1 MPEYILANSQLEYE
15 AAQLLFNEYAQWLNI
30 DLCFQNFD
38 KELQQL
44 SIMYAATT
52 GGIVLCKKN
61 NDFIGCSA
69 IRKIDTT
76 SCELKRMWV
85 QLPYQKLGIG
95 ETLLK
100 ECIALAKKLNYK
112 EILLDTLKRLQPA
125 IKLYK
130 KYNFIETEA
139 YYKNPNNDVVYMK
152 LVLKTI

>member
-1 MPEYILANSQLEYE
+1 MTEYILANNQLEYE
-15 AAQLLFNEYAQWLNI
+15 VAQLLFNEYAQWLNI

-44 SIMYAATT
+44 SIMYAATS

-152 LVLKTI
+152 LVL

>member
-38 KELQQL
+38 EELQQL
-44 SIMYAATT
+44 SIMYAATS
-52 GGIVLCKKN
+52 GGIVLCKKG

-112 EILLDTLKRLQPA
+112 EIRLDTLKRLQPA

-152 LVLKTI
+152 LVL

>member
-1 MPEYILANSQLEYE
+1 MPEYILANNQLEYE

-38 KELQQL
+38 EELQQL
-44 SIMYAATT
+44 SIMYAATS
-52 GGIVLCKKN
+52 GGIVLCKKG

-112 EILLDTLKRLQPA
+112 EIRLDTLKRLQPA

-152 LVLKTI
+152 LVL

>member
-44 SIMYAATT
+44 SIMYAATS

-152 LVLKTI
+152 LVL

>member
-52 GGIVLCKKN
+52 GGIVLCKKG

-152 LVLKTI
+152 LVL

>member
-1 MPEYILANSQLEYE
+1 MPEYILANNQLEYE

-44 SIMYAATT
+44 SIMYAATS

-112 EILLDTLKRLQPA
+112 EIRLDTLKRLQPA

-152 LVLKTI
+152 LVL

>member
-1 MPEYILANSQLEYE
+1 
-15 AAQLLFNEYAQWLNI
+15 
-30 DLCFQNFD
+30 
-38 KELQQL
+38 
-44 SIMYAATT
+44 MYAATN
-52 GGIVLCKKN
+52 GGIVLCKKD

-112 EILLDTLKRLQPA
+112 EIRLDTLKRLQPA

-139 YYKNPNNDVVYMK
+139 YYKNPNSDVVYMK
-152 LVLKTI
+152 LVL

>member
-1 MPEYILANSQLEYE
+1 MPEYILANNQLEYE

-44 SIMYAATT
+44 SIMYAATS
-52 GGIVLCKKN
+52 GGIVLCKKG

-85 QLPYQKLGIG
+85 KLPYQKLGIG

-152 LVLKTI
+152 LVL

>member
-44 SIMYAATT
+44 SIMYAATN

-61 NDFIGCSA
+61 NDLRGCSA

-139 YYKNPNNDVVYMK
+139 YYKNPNNNVVYMK
-152 LVLKTI
+152 LVL

>member
-1 MPEYILANSQLEYE
+1 MTEYILANNQLEYE

-44 SIMYAATT
+44 SIVYATTT

-112 EILLDTLKRLQPA
+112 EIRLDTLKRLQPA

-139 YYKNPNNDVVYMK
+139 YYKNPNSDVVYMK
-152 LVLKTI
+152 LVL

>member
-44 SIMYAATT
+44 SIMYAATN
-52 GGIVLCKKN
+52 GGIVLCKKD

-112 EILLDTLKRLQPA
+112 EIRLDTLKRLQPA

-152 LVLKTI
+152 LVL

>member
-1 MPEYILANSQLEYE
+1 MPEYILANNQLEYE

-44 SIMYAATT
+44 SIMYAATS

-61 NDFIGCSA
+61 NDFIGGSA

-139 YYKNPNNDVVYMK
+139 YYKNPNSDVVYMK
-152 LVLKTI
+152 LVL

>member
-1 MPEYILANSQLEYE
+1 MPDYILANSQLEYE
-15 AAQLLFNEYAQWLNI
+15 AAQRLFNEYAQWLNI

-44 SIMYAATT
+44 SIMYAATS
-52 GGIVLCKKN
+52 GGIVLCKKD

-95 ETLLK
+95 EKLLK
-100 ECIALAKKLNYK
+100 ECVALAKKLNYK
-112 EILLDTLKRLQPA
+112 EIRLDTLKRLQPA

-152 LVLKTI
+152 LVL

>member
-1 MPEYILANSQLEYE
+1 MPEYILANNQLEYE

-38 KELQQL
+38 EELQQL
-44 SIMYAATT
+44 SIMYAATS
-52 GGIVLCKKN
+52 GGIVLCKKD

-112 EILLDTLKRLQPA
+112 EIRLDTLKRLQPA

-152 LVLKTI
+152 LVL

>member
-1 MPEYILANSQLEYE
+1 MPEYILANNQLEYE

-52 GGIVLCKKN
+52 GGIVLCKKG

-112 EILLDTLKRLQPA
+112 EIRLDTLKRLQPA

-152 LVLKTI
+152 LVL

>member
-44 SIMYAATT
+44 SIMYAATN

-152 LVLKTI
+152 LLL

>member
-38 KELQQL
+38 EELQQL
-44 SIMYAATT
+44 SIMYAATS

-152 LVLKTI
+152 LVL

>member
-1 MPEYILANSQLEYE
+1 MPEYILANNQLEYE

-52 GGIVLCKKN
+52 GGIVLCKKG

-152 LVLKTI
+152 LVL

>member
-1 MPEYILANSQLEYE
+1 MPEYILANNQLEYE

-44 SIMYAATT
+44 SIMYAATN

-112 EILLDTLKRLQPA
+112 EIRLDTLKRLQPA

-152 LVLKTI
+152 LVL

>member
-1 MPEYILANSQLEYE
+1 MP
-15 AAQLLFNEYAQWLNI
+15 
-30 DLCFQNFD
+30 
-38 KELQQL
+38 
-44 SIMYAATT
+44 
-52 GGIVLCKKN
+52 
-61 NDFIGCSA
+61 A
-69 IRKIDTT
+69 IFAMAYHSLVSSRGPVSKYF
-76 SCELKRMWV
+76 SR
-85 QLPYQKLGIG
+85 IG

-152 LVLKTI
+152 LVL